1 MVVLKKIQ
9 EIFSEFILDF
19 YKFPEDKKVFKN
31 TVYDK
36 TNNFVYDF
44 VVKIRERAL
53 LEKIESSDIQRKY
66 KIKIINILN
75 NFKT

>member
-31 TVYDK
+31 TAYEE
-36 TNNFVYDF
+36 TNKFVYDF

-53 LEKIESSDIQRKY
+53 LEKIESSDIQGKY
-66 KIKIINILN
+66 KIKKKI
-75 NFKT
+75 

>member
-1 MVVLKKIQ
+1 M
-9 EIFSEFILDF
+9 SEFILDF

-31 TVYDK
+31 TVYEE

-66 KIKIINILN
+66 KI
-75 NFKT
+75 